1 MKERSSVLRAILVK
15 FHSVKQLANAGAPHP
30 EPDRIGGV
38 ANGRRLCLV
47 KKLLGKVQDEF
58 WQRVL
63 EIMR

>member
-15 FHSVKQLANAGAPHP
+15 FPSVKPLANACSPHP
-30 EPDRIGGV
+30 EPDRIGGA

-47 KKLLGKVQDEF
+47 KKPLGKVQDEF

-63 EIMR
+63 EIMK